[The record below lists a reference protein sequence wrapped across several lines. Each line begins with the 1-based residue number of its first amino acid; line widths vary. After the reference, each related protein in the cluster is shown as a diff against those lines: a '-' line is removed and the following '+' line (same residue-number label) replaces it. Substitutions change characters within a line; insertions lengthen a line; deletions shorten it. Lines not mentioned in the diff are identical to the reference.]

1 MKPKPP
7 MNANE
12 TRCALALSRMGYH
25 NIAALRELYN
35 VWGSMADIVRLHA
48 HPEQLA
54 PNMPERL
61 LAAFAHTDEH
71 LKRAD
76 EEMRFAQDNNIS
88 IITLADEAYPQRLKE
103 CDDAPLALFFKGNAN
118 LNAKHCI
125 SIVGTRKATPYAADC
140 IAQITARL
148 KQLCPDI
155 LIVSGLAYGVDIM
168 AHRQAIDHALPT
180 VAVLAHGL
188 DTLYPSRHRKEATL
202 MMQNGGLL
210 TEYFSQS
217 KIDKRNFL
225 QRNRIVAGM
234 SAATLLVESAE
245 HGGGLVT
252 CRLAQSY
259 QRDVFAIPGNINNP
273 YSVGCNRLIRD
284 NVAGLVTS
292 AEDILKAMSWEED
305 VLEVST
311 ATSSSRGASS
321 TNTYSLN
328 TSSKNSSS
336 RYSSSIS
343 SFGNSVSGVGTTSA
357 STAKVP
363 NGAQAVLDVLTKE
376 NDLHIDIIATRAG
389 LPVNKVLA
397 LLFQLE
403 MSGMVSSLSGSRYH
417 KVNS

>member
-1 MKPKPP
+1 MIDD
-7 MNANE
+7 E
-12 TRCALALSRMGYH
+12 RRCALALSRMGYH
-25 NIAALRELYN
+25 NIVALRELYDA
-35 VWGSMADIVRLHA
+35 WGSMADIVKQHA
-48 HPEQLA
+48 HPERLA

-88 IITLADEAYPQRLKE
+88 IITLADEAYPQRLKA
-103 CDDAPLALFFKGNAN
+103 CFDAPLALFFKGNAN

-140 IAQITARL
+140 IAQLTARL

-188 DTLYPSRHRKEATL
+188 DTLYPARHRKEAML

-225 QRNRIVAGM
+225 QRNRIVAGL

-259 QRDVFAIPGNINNP
+259 QHDVFAIPGSINSP

-292 AEDILKAMSWEED
+292 AEDILKAMAWEED
-305 VLEVST
+305 MKQTV
-311 ATSSSRGASS
+311 ATNGASS
-321 TNTYSLN
+321 MGS
-328 TSSKNSSS
+328 SSKQ
-336 RYSSSIS
+336 SSSIGS
-343 SFGNSVSGVGTTSA
+343 SVNSVSGVGAASA
-357 STAKVP
+357 STAQVP
-363 NGAQAVLDVLTKE
+363 NGAQGVLDVLTKE

-403 MSGMVSSLSGSRYH
+403 MSGMVSSLSGGRYH

>member
-1 MKPKPP
+1 
-7 MNANE
+7 MNADE
-12 TRCALALSRMGYH
+12 RRCALALSRMGYH
-25 NIAALRELYN
+25 NIAALRELYDA
-35 VWGSMADIVRLHA
+35 WGSMADIVKQHA

-61 LAAFAHTDEH
+61 LAAFAHTGEH

-88 IITLADEAYPQRLKE
+88 IITLADEAYPQRLKV
-103 CDDAPLALFFKGNAN
+103 CFDAPLALFFKGNAN

-140 IAQITARL
+140 IAQLTARL

-188 DTLYPSRHRKEATL
+188 DTLYPARHRKEAML

-259 QRDVFAIPGNINNP
+259 QHDVFAIPGSINSP

-292 AEDILKAMSWEED
+292 AEDILKALSWEED
-305 VLEVST
+305 MKDTT
-311 ATSSSRGASS
+311 ATNGAVSMG
-321 TNTYSLN
+321 
-328 TSSKNSSS
+328 
-336 RYSSSIS
+336 SSSIGS
-343 SFGNSVSGVGTTSA
+343 SVNSVSGAGATSP
-357 STAKVP
+357 STAQVP
-363 NGAQAVLDVLTKE
+363 NGAQGVLDVLTKE

>member
-1 MKPKPP
+1 

-103 CDDAPLALFFKGNAN
+103 CNDAPLALFFKGNAN

-273 YSVGCNRLIRD
+273 YSVGCNRLIHD

-292 AEDILKAMSWEED
+292 AEDILKAMAWEED
-305 VLEVST
+305 MKETV
-311 ATSSSRGASS
+311 ATNGASS
-321 TNTYSLN
+321 NAA
-328 TSSKNSSS
+328 SSMGSSVL
-336 RYSSSIS
+336 
-343 SFGNSVSGVGTTSA
+343 GATSA

-363 NGAQAVLDVLTKE
+363 NGAQGVLDVLTKE

-403 MSGMVSSLSGSRYH
+403 MSGMVSSLSGGRYH

>member
-1 MKPKPP
+1 
-7 MNANE
+7 MNADE
-12 TRCALALSRMGYH
+12 RRCALALSRMGYH
-25 NIAALRELYN
+25 NITVLRELYN
-35 VWGSMADIVRLHA
+35 AWGSMADIVKQHA

-88 IITLADEAYPQRLKE
+88 IITLADEAYPQRLKA
-103 CDDAPLALFFKGNAN
+103 CFDAPLALFFKGNAN

-140 IAQITARL
+140 IAQLTARL

-188 DTLYPSRHRKEATL
+188 DTLYPTRHRKEATL

-259 QRDVFAIPGNINNP
+259 QHDVFAFPGSINNP

-284 NVAGLVTS
+284 NMAGLVTS
-292 AEDILKAMSWEED
+292 AEDILKAMAWEED
-305 VLEVST
+305 MKETVATNGAASNGASTMGSSVLE
-311 ATSSSRGASS
+311 A
-321 TNTYSLN
+321 
-328 TSSKNSSS
+328 
-336 RYSSSIS
+336 
-343 SFGNSVSGVGTTSA
+343 TSA

-363 NGAQAVLDVLTKE
+363 NGAQGVLDVLTKE

-403 MSGMVSSLSGSRYH
+403 MSGMVSSLSGGRYH

>member
-1 MKPKPP
+1 MIDD
-7 MNANE
+7 E
-12 TRCALALSRMGYH
+12 RRCALALSRMGYH
-25 NIAALRELYN
+25 NIVALRELYDA
-35 VWGSMADIVRLHA
+35 WGSMADIVKQHA
-48 HPEQLA
+48 HPERLA
-54 PNMPERL
+54 HNMPERL

-88 IITLADEAYPQRLKE
+88 IITLADEAYPQRLKA
-103 CDDAPLALFFKGNAN
+103 CFDAPLALFFKGNAN

-140 IAQITARL
+140 IAQLTARL

-188 DTLYPSRHRKEATL
+188 DTLYPARHRKEAML

-225 QRNRIVAGM
+225 QRNRIVAGL

-259 QRDVFAIPGNINNP
+259 QHDVFAIPGSINSP

-292 AEDILKAMSWEED
+292 AEDILKAMAWEED
-305 VLEVST
+305 MKQTV
-311 ATSSSRGASS
+311 ATNGASS
-321 TNTYSLN
+321 MG
-328 TSSKNSSS
+328 SSVL
-336 RYSSSIS
+336 
-343 SFGNSVSGVGTTSA
+343 GAASA
-357 STAKVP
+357 STAQVP
-363 NGAQAVLDVLTKE
+363 NGAQGVLDVLTKE

-403 MSGMVSSLSGSRYH
+403 MSGMVSSLSGGRYH

>member
-1 MKPKPP
+1 
-7 MNANE
+7 MNADE
-12 TRCALALSRMGYH
+12 RRCALALSRMGYH
-25 NIAALRELYN
+25 NITVLRELYN
-35 VWGSMADIVRLHA
+35 AWGSMADIVKQHA

-88 IITLADEAYPQRLKE
+88 IITLADDAYPQRLKA
-103 CDDAPLALFFKGNAN
+103 CFDAPLALFFKGNAN

-140 IAQITARL
+140 ITQLTARL

-259 QRDVFAIPGNINNP
+259 QHDVFAFPGSINNP

-284 NVAGLVTS
+284 NMAGLVTS
-292 AEDILKAMSWEED
+292 AEDILKAMAWERNSCYKWCFFKWCFYD
-305 VLEVST
+305 GFFCF
-311 ATSSSRGASS
+311 RG
-321 TNTYSLN
+321 YVGLN
-328 TSSKNSSS
+328 
-336 RYSSSIS
+336 RQ
-343 SFGNSVSGVGTTSA
+343 
-357 STAKVP
+357 
-363 NGAQAVLDVLTKE
+363 GAQWG
-376 NDLHIDIIATRAG
+376 AG
-389 LPVNKVLA
+389 CARCANKRKRPA
-397 LLFQLE
+397 HRHYCHTCR
-403 MSGMVSSLSGSRYH
+403 SSC
-417 KVNS
+417 K

>member
-1 MKPKPP
+1 
-7 MNANE
+7 MNADE
-12 TRCALALSRMGYH
+12 RRCALALSRMGYH
-25 NIAALRELYN
+25 NITVLRELYN
-35 VWGSMADIVRLHA
+35 AWGSMADIVKQHA

-76 EEMRFAQDNNIS
+76 DEMRFAQDNNIS
-88 IITLADEAYPQRLKE
+88 IITLADEAYPQRLKA
-103 CDDAPLALFFKGNAN
+103 CFDAPLALFFKGNAN

-140 IAQITARL
+140 IAQLTARL

-188 DTLYPSRHRKEATL
+188 DTLYPTRHRKEATL

-259 QRDVFAIPGNINNP
+259 QHDVFAFPGSINNP

-284 NVAGLVTS
+284 NMAGLVTS
-292 AEDILKAMSWEED
+292 AEDILKALSWEED
-305 VLEVST
+305 MKET
-311 ATSSSRGASS
+311 AATNGASS
-321 TNTYSLN
+321 NGAASMG
-328 TSSKNSSS
+328 SSVL
-336 RYSSSIS
+336 
-343 SFGNSVSGVGTTSA
+343 GATSA

-363 NGAQAVLDVLTKE
+363 NGAQGVLDVLTKE

-403 MSGMVSSLSGSRYH
+403 MSGMVSSLSGGRYH

>member
-1 MKPKPP
+1 

>member
-1 MKPKPP
+1 
-7 MNANE
+7 MNADE
-12 TRCALALSRMGYH
+12 RRCALALSRMGYH
-25 NIAALRELYN
+25 NIAALRELYDA
-35 VWGSMADIVRLHA
+35 WGSMADIVKQHA
-48 HPEQLA
+48 HPERLA

-88 IITLADEAYPQRLKE
+88 IITLADEAYPQRLKA
-103 CDDAPLALFFKGNAN
+103 CFDAPLALFFKGNAN

-140 IAQITARL
+140 IAQLTARL

-259 QRDVFAIPGNINNP
+259 QHDVFAFPGSINNP

-292 AEDILKAMSWEED
+292 AEDILKAMAWEED
-305 VLEVST
+305 MKETVATNGAVSN
-311 ATSSSRGASS
+311 AASS
-321 TNTYSLN
+321 MG
-328 TSSKNSSS
+328 SSVL
-336 RYSSSIS
+336 
-343 SFGNSVSGVGTTSA
+343 GATSA

-363 NGAQAVLDVLTKE
+363 NGAQGVLDVLTKE

-403 MSGMVSSLSGSRYH
+403 MSGMVSSLSGGRYH

>member
-1 MKPKPP
+1 
-7 MNANE
+7 MNADE
-12 TRCALALSRMGYH
+12 RRCALALSRMGYH
-25 NIAALRELYN
+25 NITVLRELYDA
-35 VWGSMADIVRLHA
+35 WGSMADIVKQHA
-48 HPEQLA
+48 HPERLA
-54 PNMPERL
+54 HNMPERL

-88 IITLADEAYPQRLKE
+88 IITLADEAYPQRLKA
-103 CDDAPLALFFKGNAN
+103 CFDAPLALFFKGNAN

-140 IAQITARL
+140 IAQLTARL

-188 DTLYPSRHRKEATL
+188 DTLYPARHRKEAML

-225 QRNRIVAGM
+225 QRNRIVAGL

-259 QRDVFAIPGNINNP
+259 QHDVFAIPGSINSP

-292 AEDILKAMSWEED
+292 AEDILKAMAWEED
-305 VLEVST
+305 MKQTV
-311 ATSSSRGASS
+311 ATNGASS
-321 TNTYSLN
+321 MG
-328 TSSKNSSS
+328 SSVL
-336 RYSSSIS
+336 
-343 SFGNSVSGVGTTSA
+343 GAASA
-357 STAKVP
+357 STAQVP
-363 NGAQAVLDVLTKE
+363 NGAQGVLDVLTKE

-403 MSGMVSSLSGSRYH
+403 MSGMVSSLSGGRYH

>member
-1 MKPKPP
+1 
-7 MNANE
+7 MNADE

-25 NIAALRELYN
+25 NIAALRELYDA
-35 VWGSMADIVRLHA
+35 WGSMADIVKQHA

-88 IITLADEAYPQRLKE
+88 IITLADEAYPQRLKA
-103 CDDAPLALFFKGNAN
+103 CFDAPLALFFKGNAN

-140 IAQITARL
+140 IAQLTARL
-148 KQLCPDI
+148 KQLCPDM

-259 QRDVFAIPGNINNP
+259 QHDVFAFPGSINNP

-284 NVAGLVTS
+284 NMAGLVTS
-292 AEDILKAMSWEED
+292 AEDILKALSWEED
-305 VLEVST
+305 IKEIA
-311 ATSSSRGASS
+311 ATNGAASIGSSSI
-321 TNTYSLN
+321 N
-328 TSSKNSSS
+328 TSSIGSSV
-336 RYSSSIS
+336 
-343 SFGNSVSGVGTTSA
+343 NSVSGVGAMSA

-363 NGAQAVLDVLTKE
+363 NGAQSVLDVLTKE

-403 MSGMVSSLSGSRYH
+403 MSGMVSSLSGGRYH

>member
-1 MKPKPP
+1 
-7 MNANE
+7 MNADE
-12 TRCALALSRMGYH
+12 RRCALALSRMGYH
-25 NIAALRELYN
+25 NIVALRELYDA
-35 VWGSMADIVRLHA
+35 WGSMADIVKQHA
-48 HPEQLA
+48 HPERLA
-54 PNMPERL
+54 HNMPERL

-88 IITLADEAYPQRLKE
+88 IITLADEAYPQRLKA
-103 CDDAPLALFFKGNAN
+103 CFDAPLALFFKGNAN

-140 IAQITARL
+140 IAQLTARL

-188 DTLYPSRHRKEATL
+188 DTLYPARHRKEAML

-259 QRDVFAIPGNINNP
+259 QHDVFAIPGSINSP

-292 AEDILKAMSWEED
+292 AEDILKAMAWEED
-305 VLEVST
+305 VKETV
-311 ATSSSRGASS
+311 ATNGASS
-321 TNTYSLN
+321 MGS
-328 TSSKNSSS
+328 SSKQ
-336 RYSSSIS
+336 SSSIGS
-343 SFGNSVSGVGTTSA
+343 SVNSVSGVGAASA
-357 STAKVP
+357 STAQVP
-363 NGAQAVLDVLTKE
+363 NGAQGVLDVLTKE

-403 MSGMVSSLSGSRYH
+403 MSGMVSSLSGGRYH

>member
-1 MKPKPP
+1 
-7 MNANE
+7 MNADE
-12 TRCALALSRMGYH
+12 RRCALALSRMGYH
-25 NIAALRELYN
+25 NITVLRELYN
-35 VWGSMADIVRLHA
+35 AWGSMSDIVKQHA

-61 LAAFAHTDEH
+61 LAAFVHTDEH

-88 IITLADEAYPQRLKE
+88 IITLADEAYPQRLKA
-103 CDDAPLALFFKGNAN
+103 CFDAPLALFFKGNAY

-140 IAQITARL
+140 IAQLTDRL

-259 QRDVFAIPGNINNP
+259 QHDVFAFPGNINNP

-284 NVAGLVTS
+284 NMAGLVTS
-292 AEDILKAMSWEED
+292 AEDILKAMAWEED
-305 VLEVST
+305 MKETVAT
-311 ATSSSRGASS
+311 NGTSSNAVSSMGSSVLGA
-321 TNTYSLN
+321 
-328 TSSKNSSS
+328 
-336 RYSSSIS
+336 
-343 SFGNSVSGVGTTSA
+343 TSA

-363 NGAQAVLDVLTKE
+363 NGAQGVLDVLTKE

-403 MSGMVSSLSGSRYH
+403 MSGMVSSLSGGRYH

>member
-1 MKPKPP
+1 
-7 MNANE
+7 MNADE
-12 TRCALALSRMGYH
+12 RRCALALSRMGYH
-25 NIAALRELYN
+25 NITVLRELYN
-35 VWGSMADIVRLHA
+35 AWGSMADIVKQHA

-103 CDDAPLALFFKGNAN
+103 CNDAPLALFFKGNAN

-125 SIVGTRKATPYAADC
+125 SIVGTRKATPYAAADC
-140 IAQITARL
+140 IAQLTARL

-259 QRDVFAIPGNINNP
+259 QHDVFAFPGNINNP

-284 NVAGLVTS
+284 NMAGLVTS
-292 AEDILKAMSWEED
+292 AEDILKAMAWEED
-305 VLEVST
+305 MKETV
-311 ATSSSRGASS
+311 ATNGASS
-321 TNTYSLN
+321 MG
-328 TSSKNSSS
+328 SSVL
-336 RYSSSIS
+336 
-343 SFGNSVSGVGTTSA
+343 GATSA

-363 NGAQAVLDVLTKE
+363 NGAQGVLDVLTKE

-403 MSGMVSSLSGSRYH
+403 MSGMVSSLSGGRYH

>member
-1 MKPKPP
+1 
-7 MNANE
+7 MNADE
-12 TRCALALSRMGYH
+12 RRCALALSRMGYH
-25 NIAALRELYN
+25 NITVLRELYN
-35 VWGSMADIVRLHA
+35 AWGSMADIVKQYA

-61 LAAFAHTDEH
+61 MAAFAHTDEH

-76 EEMRFAQDNNIS
+76 DEMRFAQDNNIS
-88 IITLADEAYPQRLKE
+88 IITLADEAYPQRLKA
-103 CDDAPLALFFKGNAN
+103 CFDAPLALFFKGNAN

-140 IAQITARL
+140 IAQLTARL

-188 DTLYPSRHRKEATL
+188 DTLYPTRHRKEATL

-259 QRDVFAIPGNINNP
+259 QHDVFAFPGNINNP

-284 NVAGLVTS
+284 NMAGLVTS
-292 AEDILKAMSWEED
+292 AEDILKAMAWEED
-305 VLEVST
+305 MKETV
-311 ATSSSRGASS
+311 ATNGASS
-321 TNTYSLN
+321 NAV
-328 TSSKNSSS
+328 SSM
-336 RYSSSIS
+336 
-343 SFGNSVSGVGTTSA
+343 GASVLGATSA

-363 NGAQAVLDVLTKE
+363 NGAQSVLDVLTKE

-403 MSGMVSSLSGSRYH
+403 MSGMVSSLSGGRYH

>member
-1 MKPKPP
+1 
-7 MNANE
+7 MNADE
-12 TRCALALSRMGYH
+12 RRCALALSRMGYH
-25 NIAALRELYN
+25 NITVLRELYN
-35 VWGSMADIVRLHA
+35 AWGSMADIVKQHA

-88 IITLADEAYPQRLKE
+88 IITLADEAYPQRLKA
-103 CDDAPLALFFKGNAN
+103 CFDAPLALFFKGNAN

-140 IAQITARL
+140 IAQLTARL

-188 DTLYPSRHRKEATL
+188 DTLYPTRHRKEATL

-259 QRDVFAIPGNINNP
+259 QHDVFAFPGSINNP

-292 AEDILKAMSWEED
+292 AEDILKAMAWEED
-305 VLEVST
+305 MKETV
-311 ATSSSRGASS
+311 ATNGAASIGSSSI
-321 TNTYSLN
+321 N
-328 TSSKNSSS
+328 TSSIGSSV
-336 RYSSSIS
+336 
-343 SFGNSVSGVGTTSA
+343 NSVSGVGAMSA

-363 NGAQAVLDVLTKE
+363 NGAQGVLDVLTKE

-403 MSGMVSSLSGSRYH
+403 MSGMVSSLSGGRYH

>member
-1 MKPKPP
+1 

-35 VWGSMADIVRLHA
+35 VWGSMVDIVKQHA
-48 HPEQLA
+48 RPEQLA

-103 CDDAPLALFFKGNAN
+103 CDDAPLVLFFKGNAN

-188 DTLYPSRHRKEATL
+188 DTLYPSRHRKEAML

-321 TNTYSLN
+321 ISASSINTSSLN
-328 TSSKNSSS
+328 TSSISSSS

-343 SFGNSVSGVGTTSA
+343 SSGNSVSGVGTTSA

>member
-1 MKPKPP
+1 
-7 MNANE
+7 MNADE
-12 TRCALALSRMGYH
+12 RRCALALSRMGYH
-25 NIAALRELYN
+25 HITVLRELYN
-35 VWGSMADIVRLHA
+35 VWGSMADIVKQHA

-88 IITLADEAYPQRLKE
+88 IFTLADEAYPQRLKA
-103 CDDAPLALFFKGNAN
+103 CFDAPLALFFKGNVN

-140 IAQITARL
+140 IAQLTARL

-259 QRDVFAIPGNINNP
+259 QHDVFAFPGSINNP

-284 NVAGLVTS
+284 NMAGLVTS
-292 AEDILKAMSWEED
+292 AEDILKALSWEED
-305 VLEVST
+305 MKET
-311 ATSSSRGASS
+311 AATNAASS
-321 TNTYSLN
+321 NAAFSMG
-328 TSSKNSSS
+328 SSVL
-336 RYSSSIS
+336 
-343 SFGNSVSGVGTTSA
+343 GATSA

-363 NGAQAVLDVLTKE
+363 NGAQGVLDVLTKE

-403 MSGMVSSLSGSRYH
+403 MSGMVSSLSGGRYH

>member
-1 MKPKPP
+1 
-7 MNANE
+7 MNADE
-12 TRCALALSRMGYH
+12 RRCALALSRMGYH
-25 NIAALRELYN
+25 NITVLRELYN
-35 VWGSMADIVRLHA
+35 AWGSMADIVKQHA
-48 HPEQLA
+48 HPGQLA

-88 IITLADEAYPQRLKE
+88 IITLADEAYPQRLKA
-103 CDDAPLALFFKGNAN
+103 CFDAPLALFFKGNAN

-140 IAQITARL
+140 IAQLTARL

-188 DTLYPSRHRKEATL
+188 DTLYPTRHRKEATL

-259 QRDVFAIPGNINNP
+259 QHDVFAFPGSINNP

-292 AEDILKAMSWEED
+292 AEDILKAMAWEED
-305 VLEVST
+305 MKET
-311 ATSSSRGASS
+311 AATNGAS
-321 TNTYSLN
+321 TMG
-328 TSSKNSSS
+328 SSVL
-336 RYSSSIS
+336 
-343 SFGNSVSGVGTTSA
+343 GATSA

-363 NGAQAVLDVLTKE
+363 NGAQSVLDVLTKE

-403 MSGMVSSLSGSRYH
+403 MSGMVSSLSGGRYH

>member
-1 MKPKPP
+1 
-7 MNANE
+7 
-12 TRCALALSRMGYH
+12 
-25 NIAALRELYN
+25 
-35 VWGSMADIVRLHA
+35 MADIVKQHA
-48 HPEQLA
+48 HPERLA

-88 IITLADEAYPQRLKE
+88 IITLADEAYPQRLKA
-103 CDDAPLALFFKGNAN
+103 CFDAPLALFFKGNVN

-140 IAQITARL
+140 IAQLTARL

-188 DTLYPSRHRKEATL
+188 DTLYPTRHRKEATL

-259 QRDVFAIPGNINNP
+259 QHDVFAFPGSINNP

-284 NVAGLVTS
+284 NMAGLVTS
-292 AEDILKAMSWEED
+292 AEDILKAMAWEED
-305 VLEVST
+305 IKETV
-311 ATSSSRGASS
+311 ATNGASS
-321 TNTYSLN
+321 MG
-328 TSSKNSSS
+328 SSVL
-336 RYSSSIS
+336 
-343 SFGNSVSGVGTTSA
+343 GATSA

-363 NGAQAVLDVLTKE
+363 NGAQGVLDVLTKE

-403 MSGMVSSLSGSRYH
+403 MSGMVSSLSGGRYH

>member
-1 MKPKPP
+1 MIDD
-7 MNANE
+7 E
-12 TRCALALSRMGYH
+12 RRCALALSRMGYH
-25 NIAALRELYN
+25 NIVALRELYDA
-35 VWGSMADIVRLHA
+35 WGSMADIVKQHA
-48 HPEQLA
+48 HPERLA

-88 IITLADEAYPQRLKE
+88 IITLADEVYPQRLKA
-103 CDDAPLALFFKGNAN
+103 CFDAPLALFFKGNAN

-140 IAQITARL
+140 IAQLTARL

-188 DTLYPSRHRKEATL
+188 DTLYPARHRKEAML

-210 TEYFSQS
+210 TEYFSQL

-225 QRNRIVAGM
+225 QRNRIVAGL

-259 QRDVFAIPGNINNP
+259 QHDVFAIPGSINSP

-292 AEDILKAMSWEED
+292 AEDILKAMAWEED
-305 VLEVST
+305 MKQTV
-311 ATSSSRGASS
+311 ATNGASS
-321 TNTYSLN
+321 MG
-328 TSSKNSSS
+328 SSVL
-336 RYSSSIS
+336 
-343 SFGNSVSGVGTTSA
+343 GAASA
-357 STAKVP
+357 STAQVP
-363 NGAQAVLDVLTKE
+363 NGAQGVLDVLTKE

-403 MSGMVSSLSGSRYH
+403 MSGMVSSLSGGRYH

>member
-1 MKPKPP
+1 
-7 MNANE
+7 MNADE
-12 TRCALALSRMGYH
+12 RRCALALSRMGYH
-25 NIAALRELYN
+25 NITVLRELYN
-35 VWGSMADIVRLHA
+35 AWGSMADIVKQHA
-48 HPEQLA
+48 HPERLA

-88 IITLADEAYPQRLKE
+88 IITLADEAYPQRLKA
-103 CDDAPLALFFKGNAN
+103 CFDAPLALFFKGNVN

-140 IAQITARL
+140 IAQLTARL

-188 DTLYPSRHRKEATL
+188 DTLYPTRHRKEATL

-259 QRDVFAIPGNINNP
+259 QHDVFAFPGSINNP

-284 NVAGLVTS
+284 NMAGLVTS
-292 AEDILKAMSWEED
+292 AEDILKAMAWEENIKET
-305 VLEVST
+305 V
-311 ATSSSRGASS
+311 ATNGASS
-321 TNTYSLN
+321 MG
-328 TSSKNSSS
+328 SSVL
-336 RYSSSIS
+336 
-343 SFGNSVSGVGTTSA
+343 GATSA

-363 NGAQAVLDVLTKE
+363 NGAQGVLDVLTKE

-403 MSGMVSSLSGSRYH
+403 MSGMVSSLSGGRYH

>member
-1 MKPKPP
+1 
-7 MNANE
+7 MNADE
-12 TRCALALSRMGYH
+12 RRCALALSRMGYH
-25 NIAALRELYN
+25 NIVALRELYDA
-35 VWGSMADIVRLHA
+35 WGSMADIVKQHA
-48 HPEQLA
+48 HPERLA

-88 IITLADEAYPQRLKE
+88 IITLADEVYPQRLKA
-103 CDDAPLALFFKGNAN
+103 CFDAPLALFFKGNAN

-140 IAQITARL
+140 IAQLTARL

-188 DTLYPSRHRKEATL
+188 DTLYPTRHRKEATL

-225 QRNRIVAGM
+225 QRNRIVAGL

-259 QRDVFAIPGNINNP
+259 QHDVFAIPGSINSP

-292 AEDILKAMSWEED
+292 AEDILKAMAWEED
-305 VLEVST
+305 MKQTV
-311 ATSSSRGASS
+311 ATNGASS
-321 TNTYSLN
+321 MG
-328 TSSKNSSS
+328 SSVL
-336 RYSSSIS
+336 
-343 SFGNSVSGVGTTSA
+343 GAASA
-357 STAKVP
+357 STAQVP
-363 NGAQAVLDVLTKE
+363 NGAQGVLDVLTKE

-403 MSGMVSSLSGSRYH
+403 MSGMVSSLSGGRYH

>member
-1 MKPKPP
+1 
-7 MNANE
+7 MNADE
-12 TRCALALSRMGYH
+12 RRCALALSRMGYH
-25 NIAALRELYN
+25 NITVLRELYN
-35 VWGSMADIVRLHA
+35 AWGSMTDIVKQHA

-88 IITLADEAYPQRLKE
+88 IITLADEAYPQRLKA
-103 CDDAPLALFFKGNAN
+103 CFDAPLALFFKGNAN

-140 IAQITARL
+140 IAQLTARL

-188 DTLYPSRHRKEATL
+188 DTLYPTRHRKEATL

-259 QRDVFAIPGNINNP
+259 QHDVFAFPGSINNP

-284 NVAGLVTS
+284 NMAGLVTS
-292 AEDILKAMSWEED
+292 AEDILKALSWDEDIEE
-305 VLEVST
+305 T
-311 ATSSSRGASS
+311 AATNGASTMGS
-321 TNTYSLN
+321 
-328 TSSKNSSS
+328 
-336 RYSSSIS
+336 
-343 SFGNSVSGVGTTSA
+343 SVSGATSA

-363 NGAQAVLDVLTKE
+363 NGAQSVLDVLTKE

-403 MSGMVSSLSGSRYH
+403 MSGMVSSLSGGRYH

>member
-1 MKPKPP
+1 
-7 MNANE
+7 MNADE

-25 NIAALRELYN
+25 NIAALRELYDA
-35 VWGSMADIVRLHA
+35 WDSMADIVKQHA

-88 IITLADEAYPQRLKE
+88 IITLADEAYPQRLKV
-103 CDDAPLALFFKGNAN
+103 CFDAPLALFFKGNAN

-140 IAQITARL
+140 IAQLTARL

-188 DTLYPSRHRKEATL
+188 DTLYPSRHRKEAML

-259 QRDVFAIPGNINNP
+259 QHDVFAFPGSINNP
-273 YSVGCNRLIRD
+273 YSVGCNCLIRD
-284 NVAGLVTS
+284 NMAGLVTS
-292 AEDILKAMSWEED
+292 AEDILKAMAWEED
-305 VLEVST
+305 MKET
-311 ATSSSRGASS
+311 AATNGASS
-321 TNTYSLN
+321 NGA
-328 TSSKNSSS
+328 SSMGSSVL
-336 RYSSSIS
+336 
-343 SFGNSVSGVGTTSA
+343 GATSA

-363 NGAQAVLDVLTKE
+363 NGAQGVLDVLTKE

-403 MSGMVSSLSGSRYH
+403 MSGMVSSLSGGRYH

>member
-1 MKPKPP
+1 
-7 MNANE
+7 MNADE
-12 TRCALALSRMGYH
+12 RRCALALSRMGYH
-25 NIAALRELYN
+25 NITVLRELYN
-35 VWGSMADIVRLHA
+35 AWGSMADIVKHHA

-76 EEMRFAQDNNIS
+76 EEMRFVQDNNIS
-88 IITLADEAYPQRLKE
+88 IITLADEAYPQRLKA
-103 CDDAPLALFFKGNAN
+103 CFDAPLALFFKGNAN

-140 IAQITARL
+140 IAQLTARL

-259 QRDVFAIPGNINNP
+259 QHDVFAIPGSINSP

-292 AEDILKAMSWEED
+292 AEDILKALSWEED
-305 VLEVST
+305 MKETT
-311 ATSSSRGASS
+311 ATNGASS
-321 TNTYSLN
+321 NAA
-328 TSSKNSSS
+328 SSMGSSVL
-336 RYSSSIS
+336 
-343 SFGNSVSGVGTTSA
+343 GATSA

-363 NGAQAVLDVLTKE
+363 NGAQGVLDVLTKE

-403 MSGMVSSLSGSRYH
+403 MSGMVSSLSGGRYH

>member
-1 MKPKPP
+1 
-7 MNANE
+7 MNADE
-12 TRCALALSRMGYH
+12 RRCALALSRMGYH
-25 NIAALRELYN
+25 NIVALRELYDA
-35 VWGSMADIVRLHA
+35 WGSMADIVKQHA
-48 HPEQLA
+48 HPERLA
-54 PNMPERL
+54 HNMPERL

-88 IITLADEAYPQRLKE
+88 IITLADEVYPQRLKA
-103 CDDAPLALFFKGNAN
+103 CFDAPLALFFKGNAN

-140 IAQITARL
+140 IAQLTARL

-188 DTLYPSRHRKEATL
+188 DTLYPTRHRKEATL

-225 QRNRIVAGM
+225 QRNRIVAGL

-259 QRDVFAIPGNINNP
+259 QHDVFAIPGSINSP

-292 AEDILKAMSWEED
+292 AEDILKAMAWEED
-305 VLEVST
+305 VKEIT
-311 ATSSSRGASS
+311 ATNGAS
-321 TNTYSLN
+321 LMG
-328 TSSKNSSS
+328 SSVL
-336 RYSSSIS
+336 
-343 SFGNSVSGVGTTSA
+343 GAASA
-357 STAKVP
+357 STAQVP
-363 NGAQAVLDVLTKE
+363 NGAQGVLDVLTKE

-403 MSGMVSSLSGSRYH
+403 MSGMVSSLSGGRYH

>member
-1 MKPKPP
+1 
-7 MNANE
+7 MNADE
-12 TRCALALSRMGYH
+12 RRCALALSRMGYH
-25 NIAALRELYN
+25 NITVLRELYN
-35 VWGSMADIVRLHA
+35 AWGSMADIVKQHA

-61 LAAFAHTDEH
+61 LVAFAHTDEH

-76 EEMRFAQDNNIS
+76 DEMRFAQDNNIS
-88 IITLADEAYPQRLKE
+88 IITLADEAYPQRLKA
-103 CDDAPLALFFKGNAN
+103 CFDAPLALFFKGNAN

-140 IAQITARL
+140 IAQLTARL

-188 DTLYPSRHRKEATL
+188 DTLYPTRHRKEATL

-259 QRDVFAIPGNINNP
+259 QHDVFAFPGSINNP

-284 NVAGLVTS
+284 NMAGLVTS
-292 AEDILKAMSWEED
+292 AEDILKAMAWEED
-305 VLEVST
+305 IKETVATNAASSNAVS
-311 ATSSSRGASS
+311 SMGASV
-321 TNTYSLN
+321 L
-328 TSSKNSSS
+328 
-336 RYSSSIS
+336 
-343 SFGNSVSGVGTTSA
+343 GATSA

-363 NGAQAVLDVLTKE
+363 NGAQSVLDVLTKE

-403 MSGMVSSLSGSRYH
+403 MSGMVSSLSGGRYH

>member
-1 MKPKPP
+1 
-7 MNANE
+7 MNADE
-12 TRCALALSRMGYH
+12 RRCALALSRMGYH
-25 NIAALRELYN
+25 NITVLRELYN
-35 VWGSMADIVRLHA
+35 AWGSMADIVKQHA

-61 LAAFAHTDEH
+61 LAAFAHIDEH

-88 IITLADEAYPQRLKE
+88 IITLADEVYPQRLKA
-103 CDDAPLALFFKGNAN
+103 CFDAPLALFFKGNAN

-140 IAQITARL
+140 IAQLTDRL

-259 QRDVFAIPGNINNP
+259 QHDVFAFPGSINNP

-284 NVAGLVTS
+284 NMAGLVTS

-305 VLEVST
+305 MKETV
-311 ATSSSRGASS
+311 ATNGASS
-321 TNTYSLN
+321 NAVSSMGSSVLGA
-328 TSSKNSSS
+328 TS
-336 RYSSSIS
+336 
-343 SFGNSVSGVGTTSA
+343 V

-363 NGAQAVLDVLTKE
+363 NGAQGVLDVLTKE

-403 MSGMVSSLSGSRYH
+403 MSGMVSSLSGGRYH

>member
-1 MKPKPP
+1 M
-7 MNANE
+7 
-12 TRCALALSRMGYH
+12 
-25 NIAALRELYN
+25 
-35 VWGSMADIVRLHA
+35 
-48 HPEQLA
+48 
-54 PNMPERL
+54 
-61 LAAFAHTDEH
+61 
-71 LKRAD
+71 
-76 EEMRFAQDNNIS
+76 
-88 IITLADEAYPQRLKE
+88 ADEAYPQRLKA
-103 CDDAPLALFFKGNAN
+103 CFDAPLALFFKGNAN

-140 IAQITARL
+140 IAQLTARL

-188 DTLYPSRHRKEATL
+188 DTLYPTRHRKEATL

-259 QRDVFAIPGNINNP
+259 QHDVFAFPGNINNP

-292 AEDILKAMSWEED
+292 AEDILKAMAWEED
-305 VLEVST
+305 MKET
-311 ATSSSRGASS
+311 AATNGASS
-321 TNTYSLN
+321 IG
-328 TSSKNSSS
+328 SSVL
-336 RYSSSIS
+336 
-343 SFGNSVSGVGTTSA
+343 GATSA

-363 NGAQAVLDVLTKE
+363 NGAQGVLDVLTKE

-403 MSGMVSSLSGSRYH
+403 MSGMVSSLSGGRYH

>member
-1 MKPKPP
+1 
-7 MNANE
+7 MNADE
-12 TRCALALSRMGYH
+12 RRCALALSRMGYH
-25 NIAALRELYN
+25 NITVLRELYN
-35 VWGSMADIVRLHA
+35 AWGSMADIVKQHA

-88 IITLADEAYPQRLKE
+88 IFTLADDAYPQRLKA
-103 CDDAPLALFFKGNAN
+103 CFDAPLALFFKGNAN

-140 IAQITARL
+140 IAQLTARL

-188 DTLYPSRHRKEATL
+188 DTLYPTRHRKEATL

-259 QRDVFAIPGNINNP
+259 QHDVFAFPGSINNP

-292 AEDILKAMSWEED
+292 AEDILKAMAWEED
-305 VLEVST
+305 MKET
-311 ATSSSRGASS
+311 AATNGASS
-321 TNTYSLN
+321 NGA
-328 TSSKNSSS
+328 SSM
-336 RYSSSIS
+336 
-343 SFGNSVSGVGTTSA
+343 GASVLGATSA

-363 NGAQAVLDVLTKE
+363 NGAQGVLDVLTKE

-403 MSGMVSSLSGSRYH
+403 MSGMVSSLSGGRYH

>member
-1 MKPKPP
+1 MIDD
-7 MNANE
+7 E
-12 TRCALALSRMGYH
+12 RRCALALSRMGYH
-25 NIAALRELYN
+25 NIVALRELYDA
-35 VWGSMADIVRLHA
+35 WGSMADIVKQHA
-48 HPEQLA
+48 HPERLA
-54 PNMPERL
+54 HNMPERL

-88 IITLADEAYPQRLKE
+88 IITLADEVYPQRLKA
-103 CDDAPLALFFKGNAN
+103 CFDAPLALFFKGNAN

-140 IAQITARL
+140 IAQLTARL

-188 DTLYPSRHRKEATL
+188 ETLYPARHRKEAML

-225 QRNRIVAGM
+225 QRNRIVAGL

-259 QRDVFAIPGNINNP
+259 QHDVFAIPGSINNP

-292 AEDILKAMSWEED
+292 AEDILKAMAWEED
-305 VLEVST
+305 MKQTV
-311 ATSSSRGASS
+311 ATNGASS
-321 TNTYSLN
+321 MGS
-328 TSSKNSSS
+328 SSKQ
-336 RYSSSIS
+336 SSSIGS
-343 SFGNSVSGVGTTSA
+343 SVNSVSGVGAASA
-357 STAKVP
+357 STAQVP
-363 NGAQAVLDVLTKE
+363 NGAQGVLDVLTKE

-403 MSGMVSSLSGSRYH
+403 MSGMVSSLSGGRYH

>member
-1 MKPKPP
+1 
-7 MNANE
+7 MNADE
-12 TRCALALSRMGYH
+12 RRCALALSRMGYH
-25 NIAALRELYN
+25 NITVLRELYN
-35 VWGSMADIVRLHA
+35 AWGSMADIVKLHV

-61 LAAFAHTDEH
+61 LAAFAHIDEH

-88 IITLADEAYPQRLKE
+88 IITLADEVYPQRLKA
-103 CDDAPLALFFKGNAN
+103 CFDAPLALFFKGNAN

-140 IAQITARL
+140 IAQLTARL

-188 DTLYPSRHRKEATL
+188 DTLYPTRHRKEATL

-259 QRDVFAIPGNINNP
+259 QHDVFAFPGSINNP

-284 NVAGLVTS
+284 NIAGLVTS
-292 AEDILKAMSWEED
+292 AEDILKAMAWEED
-305 VLEVST
+305 MKETVATNAVS
-311 ATSSSRGASS
+311 SMGASV
-321 TNTYSLN
+321 L
-328 TSSKNSSS
+328 
-336 RYSSSIS
+336 
-343 SFGNSVSGVGTTSA
+343 GATSA

-363 NGAQAVLDVLTKE
+363 NGAQSVLDVLTKE

-403 MSGMVSSLSGSRYH
+403 MSGMVSSLSGGRYH

>member
-1 MKPKPP
+1 
-7 MNANE
+7 MNADE
-12 TRCALALSRMGYH
+12 RRCALALSRMGYH
-25 NIAALRELYN
+25 NITVLRELYN
-35 VWGSMADIVRLHA
+35 AWGSMADIVKQHA

-88 IITLADEAYPQRLKE
+88 IISLADEAYPQRLKA
-103 CDDAPLALFFKGNAN
+103 CFDAPLALFFKGNAN

-140 IAQITARL
+140 IAQLTARL

-259 QRDVFAIPGNINNP
+259 QHDVFAFPGSINNP

-284 NVAGLVTS
+284 NMAGLVTS
-292 AEDILKAMSWEED
+292 AEDILKAMAWEED
-305 VLEVST
+305 MKETV
-311 ATSSSRGASS
+311 ATNGASS
-321 TNTYSLN
+321 NGASTMG
-328 TSSKNSSS
+328 SSVL
-336 RYSSSIS
+336 
-343 SFGNSVSGVGTTSA
+343 GATSA

-363 NGAQAVLDVLTKE
+363 NGAQGVLDVLTKE

-403 MSGMVSSLSGSRYH
+403 MSGMVSSLSGGRYH

>member
-1 MKPKPP
+1 
-7 MNANE
+7 MNADE
-12 TRCALALSRMGYH
+12 RRCALALSRMGYH
-25 NIAALRELYN
+25 NIVALRELYDA
-35 VWGSMADIVRLHA
+35 WGSMADIVKQHA
-48 HPEQLA
+48 HPERLA
-54 PNMPERL
+54 HNMPERL

-88 IITLADEAYPQRLKE
+88 IITLADEVYPQRLKA
-103 CDDAPLALFFKGNAN
+103 CFDAPLALFFKGNAN

-140 IAQITARL
+140 IAQLTARL

-188 DTLYPSRHRKEATL
+188 DTLYPARHRKEAML

-225 QRNRIVAGM
+225 QRNRIVAGL

-259 QRDVFAIPGNINNP
+259 QHDVFAIPGSINSP

-292 AEDILKAMSWEED
+292 AEDILKAMAWEED
-305 VLEVST
+305 MKQTV
-311 ATSSSRGASS
+311 ATNGASS
-321 TNTYSLN
+321 MG
-328 TSSKNSSS
+328 SSVL
-336 RYSSSIS
+336 
-343 SFGNSVSGVGTTSA
+343 GAASA
-357 STAKVP
+357 STAQVP
-363 NGAQAVLDVLTKE
+363 NGAQGVLDVLTKE

-403 MSGMVSSLSGSRYH
+403 MSGMVSSLSGGRYH

>member
-1 MKPKPP
+1 
-7 MNANE
+7 MNADE

-25 NIAALRELYN
+25 NIAALRELYDA
-35 VWGSMADIVRLHA
+35 WGSMADIVKQHA

-54 PNMPERL
+54 HNMPERL

-88 IITLADEAYPQRLKE
+88 IITLADEAYPQRLKA
-103 CDDAPLALFFKGNAN
+103 CFDAPLALFFKGNAN

-140 IAQITARL
+140 IAQLTARL
-148 KQLCPDI
+148 KQLCPDM

-259 QRDVFAIPGNINNP
+259 QHDVFAFPGNINNP

-284 NVAGLVTS
+284 NMAGLVTS
-292 AEDILKAMSWEED
+292 AEDILKAMAWEED
-305 VLEVST
+305 MKET
-311 ATSSSRGASS
+311 AATNGASS
-321 TNTYSLN
+321 NGA
-328 TSSKNSSS
+328 SSMGSSVL
-336 RYSSSIS
+336 
-343 SFGNSVSGVGTTSA
+343 GATSA

-363 NGAQAVLDVLTKE
+363 NGAQGVLDVLTKE

-403 MSGMVSSLSGSRYH
+403 MSGMVSSLSGGRYH